1 MRVDPNHLP
10 ARFRVP
16 LAGTDARAAV
26 DTEIKLN
33 RQRAVLRRLVGGK
46 IPVRVSVPLSSYR
59 GIAARLFPPTDS
71 KPLCVALELVHD
83 DPALVLPLFVAH
95 DTDDLVAEWRRWSE
109 RLFLPLLIID
119 ETGEEVRVSGRIGAV
134 RFDRQV
140 PRRRGS
146 YFAARRPR
154 FLTRRKSGRPGPS
167 PTVSEREIIAR
178 H

>member
-1 MRVDPNHLP
+1 MP

-16 LAGTDARAAV
+16 LAGPDARVAV
-26 DTEIKLN
+26 DTEIELD
-33 RQRAVLRRLVGGK
+33 RQRAILRRRVGGT

-59 GIAARLFPPTDS
+59 GIAARLFPPTGS
-71 KPLCVALELVHD
+71 RPMCVSLELVHD
-83 DPALVLPLFVAH
+83 DPALVLPLFVAY
-95 DTDDLVAEWRRWSE
+95 DTDDLVAEWRCWAD

-119 ETGEEVRVSGRIGAV
+119 EAGEEVRISGRLGGV
-134 RFDRQV
+134 RFDRQA

-154 FLTRRKSGRPGPS
+154 FLVRRKTGRPVPS
-167 PTVSEREIIAR
+167 PSVAAHEIIAR